1 MKKYLFTLAAMLF
14 CMTTGVMADKDI
26 IFIKN
31 EPPTNPHSPQPDSL
45 VQISGEY
52 DEEELTINFENYV
65 GYATITIKDSAIV
78 PHVVYSGFEAISS
91 PDSVSIGL
99 TTLTSGTYT
108 ILIEL
113 ANGDSYTATLSIL

>member
-1 MKKYLFTLAAMLF
+1 MLF
-14 CMTTGVMADKDI
+14 CMTTGVMAEKKPLDI
-26 IFIKN
+26 IIAV
-31 EPPTNPHSPQPDSL
+31 PPTNPHSPQPGSP

-65 GYATITIKDSAIV
+65 GYATITIKDNAIV

-91 PDSVSIGL
+91 PDSVNIGL

-113 ANGDSYTATLSIL
+113 ANGDSYTATLIIQ